1 LFCRLAR
8 TNFLYG
14 SAGNALI
21 YSETSYGRA
30 PDFGHG
36 QALPR
41 WWHSG
46 NPYRTAVYNAFS
58 ATFPKGEAFFIQSA
72 RHFRDSVSPRLAAEI
87 EGFTAQEAAHSRE
100 HLAFNRRANEAGFD
114 LTLLERA
121 VEQRLV
127 LARQRPPV
135 IALAVT
141 MALEHFTAILAHQV
155 LSHPESFA
163 DVDPDTAALWLWHS
177 AEEIEHKGVAFD
189 IWREATRH
197 WPRLRKWLVRVR
209 VMLHVTRV
217 FLHDRTFGAIELLRQ
232 DGITGVR
239 AWLPLLWEM
248 WGRPGMFRK
257 ALVPW
262 LRYFLPGFHPW
273 NHDDRQLI
281 ESFTQKQF
289 ARANEPSLNRAA
301 CNATQG
307 ADATTTGSR

>member
-1 LFCRLAR
+1 MLNL
-8 TNFLYG
+8 T
-14 SAGNALI
+14 
-21 YSETSYGRA
+21 RA
-30 PDFGHG
+30 SLGIPSDSI
-36 QALPR
+36 R
-41 WWHSG
+41 SK
-46 NPYRTAVYNAFS
+46 TA
-58 ATFPKGEAFFIQSA
+58 
-72 RHFRDSVSPRLAAEI
+72 
-87 EGFTAQEAAHSRE
+87 
-100 HLAFNRRANEAGFD
+100 
-114 LTLLERA
+114 
-121 VEQRLV
+121 LV

-155 LSHPESFA
+155 LSHSESFA

-177 AEEIEHKGVAFD
+177 AEEIDHKGVAFD

-257 ALVPW
+257 A
-262 LRYFLPGFHPW
+262 
-273 NHDDRQLI
+273 
-281 ESFTQKQF
+281 
-289 ARANEPSLNRAA
+289 
-301 CNATQG
+301 
-307 ADATTTGSR
+307 